1 MDDIARAF
9 LLTRPKV
16 GVVLDATLLMGRY
29 GITLHNPL
37 DGTLAIDD
45 VVVGCLGNFLDGDT
59 PVVND
64 GTTLTRLWE
73 THLLYNIGSI
83 FVHRASFSFLH
94 LDTCLVGVVFVAEV

>member
-16 GVVLDATLLMGRY
+16 GVVLDATLLIGRY

-64 GTTLTRLWE
+64 DTTLTLLWE
-73 THLLYNIGSI
+73 THLLYKNSKHIRPS
-83 FVHRASFSFLH
+83 SQL
-94 LDTCLVGVVFVAEV
+94 LVPPP